1 MEEVR
6 TRALPFQNRYLFL
19 EGDGVGLLLT
29 VIAWAIRHVGSSC
42 NVKEEV
48 DLRMRKLGRGRGLQS
63 VAESA
68 ISEKGRVSYLATK
81 LAGRLV
87 APWIALI

>member
-29 VIAWAIRHVGSSC
+29 VIAWAIRHVGRH
-42 NVKEEV
+42 VKEEV